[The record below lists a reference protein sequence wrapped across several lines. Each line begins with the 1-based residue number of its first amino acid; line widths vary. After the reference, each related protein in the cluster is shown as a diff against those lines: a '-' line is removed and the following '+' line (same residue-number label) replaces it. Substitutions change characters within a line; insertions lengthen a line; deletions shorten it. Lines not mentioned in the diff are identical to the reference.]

1 MLSTCIVCNYEIV
14 KLLWYFQLNNHHRH
28 IVRVRHGVK
37 QMEKAAIYLRLSKED
52 IEKEGKENSKSIE
65 NQKIILEEYAK
76 AHHLQIYENY
86 IDDDYS
92 GLYFERPAFTK
103 MLSDAARHEFSVV
116 LAKSQS
122 RLSRN
127 MEHTEYLLHNLFPQL
142 GIRFLG
148 VVDGVDS
155 AQKAGKK
162 ARQINAL
169 VNEWYSED
177 LSENIRAVYQ
187 RKMQKG
193 EYLGAYAPYG
203 YRKSKENS
211 HKLEIVETEAYWVR
225 RIYELYQ
232 QGYTMRGIQNELIKN
247 KVETPSSKRK
257 GEIDYRWSVS
267 TIKKILANEVYIGN
281 VIQGKSRRRS
291 FKEKKTIS
299 CPKED
304 WIIVEAM
311 HEPIIERKLFQQVC
325 LRRDSRTKR
334 RTNSHEH

>member
-1 MLSTCIVCNYEIV
+1 MV
-14 KLLWYFQLNNHHRH
+14 KS
-28 IVRVRHGVK
+28 
-37 QMEKAAIYLRLSKED
+37 MEKAAIYLRLSKED
-52 IEKEGKENSKSIE
+52 VEKGEEENSRSIE
-65 NQKIILEEYAK
+65 NQRIILEEYAK
-76 AHHLQIYENY
+76 AHQLQIYDCY

-92 GLYFERPAFTK
+92 GLYFERPSFSR
-103 MLSDAARHEFSVV
+103 MLTDAAKHEFTVI

-177 LSENIRAVYQ
+177 LSESIRAVYL

-203 YRKSKENS
+203 YQKSKEDS
-211 HKLEIVETEAYWVR
+211 HKLIIVEEEAFWVR
-225 RIYELYQ
+225 KIYMMYLEGYSMQEIQ
-232 QGYTMRGIQNELIKN
+232 QELIRN
-247 KVETPSSKRK
+247 HVLTPSAGKK
-257 GEIDYRWSVS
+257 KEKNDQWSMS
-267 TIKKILANEVYIGN
+267 TIKKILSNEVYTGA
-281 VIQGKSRRRS
+281 VVQGKSKRRS
-291 FKEKKTIS
+291 FKEKKVVS
-299 CPKED
+299 CPRES
-304 WIIVEAM
+304 WIKVEGM
-311 HEPIIERKLFQQVC
+311 HPAIIEKEIYERVC
-325 LRRDSRTKR
+325 RLRQKR
-334 RTNSHEH
+334 SKRHC

>member
-1 MLSTCIVCNYEIV
+1 
-14 KLLWYFQLNNHHRH
+14 
-28 IVRVRHGVK
+28 
-37 QMEKAAIYLRLSKED
+37 MERAAVYLRLSKED
-52 IEKEGKENSKSIE
+52 LEKGGEENSKSIE

-76 AHHLQIYENY
+76 VHQYEIFDYY

-92 GLYFERPAFTK
+92 GLYFERPAFSR
-103 MLSDAARHEFSVV
+103 MLEDAAKHKFAII

-155 AQKAGKK
+155 AQKEGKK

-187 RKMQKG
+187 RKMRKG

-203 YRKSKENS
+203 YRKSKQDT
-211 HKLEIVETEAYWVR
+211 HRLEIEESEACWVR
-225 RIYELYQ
+225 KMYEMYI
-232 QGYTMRGIQNELIKN
+232 QGHSVEEIRQELMKN
-247 KVETPSSKRK
+247 QVLTPNAVKK
-257 GEIDYRWSVS
+257 GEQDCHWSVS
-267 TIKKILANEVYIGN
+267 TIKKILSNEVYTGA
-281 VIQGKSRRRS
+281 VVQGKYKRKS
-291 FKEKKTIS
+291 FKEKKIIS
-299 CPKED
+299 CPKEK
-304 WIIVEAM
+304 WIIMHNM
-311 HEPIIERKLFQQVC
+311 HEPIISQEIYEQVII
-325 LRRDSRTKR
+325 LRHSRAKR
-334 RTNSHEH
+334 RR

>member
-1 MLSTCIVCNYEIV
+1 
-14 KLLWYFQLNNHHRH
+14 
-28 IVRVRHGVK
+28 
-37 QMEKAAIYLRLSKED
+37 MEMAAIYLRLSKED
-52 IEKEGKENSKSIE
+52 VEKGEDENSRSIE
-65 NQKIILEEYAK
+65 NQRIILEEYAK
-76 AHHLQIYENY
+76 AHQLQIYDCY

-92 GLYFERPAFTK
+92 GLYFERPSFSR
-103 MLSDAARHEFSVV
+103 MLTDAAKHEFTVI

-177 LSENIRAVYQ
+177 LSESIRAVYL

-203 YRKSKENS
+203 YQKSKEDS
-211 HKLEIVETEAYWVR
+211 HKLIVVEEEAFWVR
-225 RIYELYQ
+225 KIYMMYLEGYSMQEIQ
-232 QGYTMRGIQNELIKN
+232 QELIRN
-247 KVETPSSKRK
+247 HVLTPSAGKK
-257 GEIDYRWSVS
+257 KEKNDQWSMS
-267 TIKKILANEVYIGN
+267 TIKKILSNEVYTGA
-281 VIQGKSRRRS
+281 VVQGKSKRRS
-291 FKEKKTIS
+291 FKEKKVVS
-299 CPKED
+299 CPRES
-304 WIIVEAM
+304 WIKVEGM
-311 HEPIIERKLFQQVC
+311 HPAIIEKEIYERVC
-325 LRRDSRTKR
+325 RLRQKR
-334 RTNSHEH
+334 SKRHR

>member
-1 MLSTCIVCNYEIV
+1 MRDVD
-14 KLLWYFQLNNHHRH
+14 
-28 IVRVRHGVK
+28 
-37 QMEKAAIYLRLSKED
+37 MERAAIYLRLSKED
-52 IEKEGKENSKSIE
+52 VEKEGAENSRSIE
-65 NQKIILEEYAK
+65 NQRIILEEYAK
-76 AHHLQIYENY
+76 VHQFEIYDYY

-92 GLYFERPAFTK
+92 GLYFERPAFSR
-103 MLSDAARHEFSVV
+103 MLEDAAKHEFAII

-187 RKMQKG
+187 RKMRKG

-203 YRKSKENS
+203 YCKSAEDSHRLEVKE
-211 HKLEIVETEAYWVR
+211 EEARWVR
-225 RIYELYQ
+225 RIFEQYLKGHSVQEIQ
-232 QGYTMRGIQNELIKN
+232 QELIKN
-247 KVETPSSKRK
+247 RVRTPSAVKQ
-257 GEIDYRWSVS
+257 GEHDYHWSTS
-267 TIKKILANEVYIGN
+267 TIKKILSNEVYTGA
-281 VIQGKSRRRS
+281 VVQGKSRRRS
-291 FKEKKTIS
+291 FKEKKIVA
-299 CPKED
+299 CPRSS
-304 WIIVEAM
+304 WIIVEGM
-311 HEPIIERKLFQQVC
+311 HTPIIENEQFEMVRE
-325 LRRDSRTKR
+325 LRRQRMKKHR
-334 RTNSHEH
+334 

>member
-1 MLSTCIVCNYEIV
+1 MV
-14 KLLWYFQLNNHHRH
+14 KN
-28 IVRVRHGVK
+28 
-37 QMEKAAIYLRLSKED
+37 MEKAAIYLRLSKED
-52 IEKEGKENSKSIE
+52 VEKGEEENSRSIE
-65 NQKIILEEYAK
+65 NQRIILEEYAK
-76 AHHLQIYENY
+76 AHQLQIYDCY

-92 GLYFERPAFTK
+92 GLYFERPSFSR
-103 MLSDAARHEFSVV
+103 MLTDAAKHEFTVI

-177 LSENIRAVYQ
+177 LSESIRAVYL

-203 YRKSKENS
+203 YQKSKEDS
-211 HKLEIVETEAYWVR
+211 HKLIIVEEEAFWVR
-225 RIYELYQ
+225 KIYMMYLEGYSMQEIQ
-232 QGYTMRGIQNELIKN
+232 QELIRN
-247 KVETPSSKRK
+247 HVLTPSAGKK
-257 GEIDYRWSVS
+257 KEKNDQWSMS
-267 TIKKILANEVYIGN
+267 TIKKILSNEVYTGA
-281 VIQGKSRRRS
+281 VVQGKSKRRS
-291 FKEKKTIS
+291 FKEKKVVS
-299 CPKED
+299 CPRES
-304 WIIVEAM
+304 WIKVEGM
-311 HEPIIERKLFQQVC
+311 HPAIIEKEIYERVC
-325 LRRDSRTKR
+325 RLRQKR
-334 RTNSHEH
+334 SKRHC

>member
-1 MLSTCIVCNYEIV
+1 
-14 KLLWYFQLNNHHRH
+14 
-28 IVRVRHGVK
+28 
-37 QMEKAAIYLRLSKED
+37 MEKAAIYLRLSKED
-52 IEKEGKENSKSIE
+52 IEKGGETNSKSIE
-65 NQKIILEEYAK
+65 NQRLILEEYAK
-76 AHHLQIYENY
+76 VHQIEIYDYY

-92 GLYFERPAFTK
+92 GLYFERPSFSR
-103 MLSDAARHEFSVV
+103 MLVDAAKHEFTVI

-155 AQKAGKK
+155 TQKAGKK

-203 YRKSKENS
+203 YCKGKEDS
-211 HKLEIVETEAYWVR
+211 HKLAVVEEEAYWVR
-225 RIYELYQ
+225 KIYMMYLDGYSVQEIQ
-232 QGYTMRGIQNELIKN
+232 QELIKN
-247 KVETPSSKRK
+247 CVVTPSARRK
-257 GEIDYRWSVS
+257 GAEDYHWSMS
-267 TIKKILANEVYIGN
+267 TIKKILSNEVYTGA
-281 VIQGKSRRRS
+281 VVQGKSKRRS
-291 FKEKKTIS
+291 FKEKKVVS
-299 CPKED
+299 CPRES
-304 WIIVEAM
+304 WIMVEGM
-311 HEPIIERKLFQQVC
+311 HQPIIEKEVYEKVRKL
-325 LRRDSRTKR
+325 RRKR
-334 RTNSHEH
+334 SKRCN